1 MKGFTLVEVV
11 VVFVILMVLA
21 SVVVGIW
28 NDTMET
34 TPKEYEIE
42 IIKNNRTVRR
52 YIANKYSIEGN
63 RIIIE
68 IDK

>member
-52 YIANKYSIEGN
+52 YTANKYSIEGN